1 MNKVIGYARVSSQSQ
16 LDGYGLEAQRNEI
29 LNRYPDAIIYEEQ
42 YTAKTSDRPIFNKV
56 FDLLES
62 DDTLVVCKLDR
73 FCRNVKE
80 GLESIEKL
88 RIKGVKIHIL
98 NMGLVEDTPMGQ
110 LLITNLLAFAE
121 FERALIVE
129 RTSTGKAV
137 AKAKAEAEGRV
148 FREGRPKKYSENRLN
163 DAVKLLD
170 TGMSYNNVS
179 QLTGISKSTLIR
191 HKNKLKG
198 ESINE

>member
-198 ESINE
+198 EC

>member
-1 MNKVIGYARVSSQSQ
+1 MVYGYARVSSVGQ

-29 LNRYPDAIIYEEQ
+29 LNRYPNAIIYEEQ
-42 YTAKTSDRPIFNKV
+42 YTAKTSDRPVFNEV
-56 FDLLES
+56 FDLLEK

-88 RIKGVKIHIL
+88 RDKGVKIHIL

-137 AKAKAEAEGRV
+137 ARAKAESEGRI
-148 FREGRPKKYSENRLN
+148 FREGRPKKYSESRLN

-170 TGMSYNNVS
+170 SGMSYNCVS

-198 ESINE
+198 EC

>member
-1 MNKVIGYARVSSQSQ
+1 MVYGYARVSSVGQ

-29 LNRYPDAIIYEEQ
+29 LNRYPNAIIYEEQ
-42 YTAKTSDRPIFNKV
+42 YTAKTSDRPVFNEV
-56 FDLLES
+56 FDLLEK

-88 RIKGVKIHIL
+88 RDKGVKIHIL

-137 AKAKAEAEGRV
+137 ARAKAESEGRI
-148 FREGRPKKYSENRLN
+148 FREGRPKKYSESRLN

-170 TGMSYNNVS
+170 SGMSYNNVS

-191 HKNKLKG
+191 WRNKLKG
-198 ESINE
+198 EC